1 MHPVLII
8 QGFLAPTL
16 TNYLLK
22 NRLQRAGFIA
32 EDVPIEGLN
41 AGDIR
46 DSARVVEMA
55 VNAMLVR
62 MGSGEERP
70 PAAPLPDASMRTAKK
85 VDLIGISMG
94 GLIGLHY
101 LRKLGGDDFVRRFI
115 AIGTP
120 FNGTHFAR
128 LMKTFTFGRAP
139 GAEQMIPGSDFLRDL
154 HDHTA
159 EHKAEIYS
167 LHTSA
172 DAFVSEKAATM
183 HKVELVKSP
192 HGAWPVGHYTPLF
205 LKEDFKIIQGILLR

>member
-22 NRLQRAGFIA
+22 NRLQRAGFTA

-46 DSARVVEMA
+46 ESARVVEMA
-55 VNAMLVR
+55 VNAMRVR
-62 MGSGEERP
+62 TR
-70 PAAPLPDASMRTAKK
+70 ARQ

-128 LMKTFTFGRAP
+128 LMKTLTFGRAP

-154 HDHTA
+154 HDHGDA
-159 EHKAEIYS
+159 HKAEIYS

-183 HKVELVKSP
+183 ENVKLVKSP
-192 HGAWPVGHYTPLF
+192 HGAWPIGHYTPLF
-205 LKEDFKIIQGILLR
+205 LKEDFAIIKDILTR

>member
-22 NRLQRAGFIA
+22 NRLQRAGFTA

-55 VNAMLVR
+55 VNAMR
-62 MGSGEERP
+62 
-70 PAAPLPDASMRTAKK
+70 MRTGAKQI
-85 VDLIGISMG
+85 DLIGISMG

-128 LMKTFTFGRAP
+128 LMKTLTFGRAP

-154 HDHTA
+154 HDHA
-159 EHKAEIYS
+159 DGHKAEIYS

-183 HKVELVKSP
+183 ENVQLVKSP
-192 HGAWPVGHYTPLF
+192 HGAWPIGHYTPLF
-205 LKEDFKIIQGILLR
+205 LKEDFAIIKDILTR

>member
-22 NRLQRAGFIA
+22 NRLQRAGFTA

-55 VNAMLVR
+55 VNAMRVR
-62 MGSGEERP
+62 TG
-70 PAAPLPDASMRTAKK
+70 AKQ

-101 LRKLGGDDFVRRFI
+101 MRKLGGDDFVRRFI

-128 LMKTFTFGRAP
+128 LMKALTFGRAP

-154 HDHTA
+154 HDHTN
-159 EHKAEIYS
+159 EHKTEIYS

-183 HKVELVKSP
+183 ENVKLVKSP
-192 HGAWPVGHYTPLF
+192 HGAWPIGHYTPLF
-205 LKEDFKIIQGILLR
+205 LKEDFAIIKDILTR

>member
-1 MHPVLII
+1 MYPVLII

-22 NRLQRAGFIA
+22 NRLQKAGFTA

-55 VNAMLVR
+55 VNAMLTR
-62 MGSGEERP
+62 AG
-70 PAAPLPDASMRTAKK
+70 TKQ

-101 LRKLGGDDFVRRFI
+101 LRKLGGDAYVRRFI

-128 LMKTFTFGRAP
+128 LMNTLTFGRAP
-139 GAEQMIPGSDFLRDL
+139 GAEQMIPGSEFLRDL
-154 HDHTA
+154 HDHAGPEST
-159 EHKAEIYS
+159 EVYS

-172 DAFVSEKAATM
+172 DAFVSESAATM
-183 HKVELVKSP
+183 DSAELVKSP
-192 HGAWPVGHYTPLF
+192 HGAWPMGHYTPLF
-205 LKEDFKIIQGILLR
+205 LKQDFNIVKDILLRPSKTENK